1 MSFTESSEAQPT
13 SPRPDEPDVLVC
25 IHISILR
32 PQELRYVAC
41 ISAARR
47 FAEHWTQ
54 YHRPDLVTFEDPEP
68 TSPRLPCERL
78 WVLP

>member
-1 MSFTESSEAQPT
+1 MSFADLSAAQLT

-25 IHISILR
+25 IHCSFLR
-32 PQELRYVAC
+32 PLELRFVAC
-41 ISAARR
+41 LSAARR

-54 YHRPDLVTFEDPEP
+54 YHRLDLVKFEKPEP

-78 WVLP
+78 WGLP